1 MFDTIYL
8 DPDSWDF
15 ALDASGNI
23 AMANAPYAA
32 AQDVASSCRLWL
44 GEYIYD
50 YTKGIPYEESI
61 LGQAIPLNIIT
72 AFYNTEAAMVPD
84 IATTNTL
91 LQYNREKRILSGQI
105 NLTLTDGTNLNVN
118 VI

>member
-8 DPDSWDF
+8 DPDSWDL
-15 ALDASGNI
+15 ALDISGNI
-23 AMANAPYAA
+23 AVANAPYSI

-50 YTKGIPYEESI
+50 YSKGIPYEESI
-61 LGQAIPLNIIT
+61 LGQLIPINVIT
-72 AFYNTEAAMVPD
+72 AFYNNQAATVPD

-91 LQYNREKRILSGQI
+91 LQYNRENRMLSGQI
-105 NLTLTDGTNLNVN
+105 NLTLTDGTTLNVN
-118 VI
+118 V